1 MAEQTLKVPE
11 VHCDHCVSSIEGAVG
26 RLEGVRQVRVDLEA
40 KAVNVEFDES
50 ALALDQI
57 VETIEGQGYDVGDG
71 DGLMQIGKR
80 PD

>member
-26 RLEGVRQVRVDLEA
+26 SLQGVRQVRVDLEA
-40 KAVNVEFDES
+40 KAVNVDFDES
-50 ALALDQI
+50 TLALDQI
-57 VETIEGQGYDVGDG
+57 VETIEGQGYDVGEA

-80 PD
+80 PH